1 MTPCT
6 TLVAPY
12 LYPVDCAIRIPGPPR
27 IETDRKEPLAHR
39 CSVLR
44 RVQAHIAST
53 PGCTVMG
60 ISRALDKTE
69 RSAASAVTRLLFYKI
84 IERLE
89 VMQRISRGPRYTYRI
104 TI

>member
-1 MTPCT
+1 
-6 TLVAPY
+6 
-12 LYPVDCAIRIPGPPR
+12 
-27 IETDRKEPLAHR
+27 
-39 CSVLR
+39 
-44 RVQAHIAST
+44 
-53 PGCTVMG
+53 MG